1 MSKEL
6 VMLVAEDDPNDVTL
20 LRHALKR
27 NGIAVHAE
35 IVPDGDQ
42 VIKYLRGEAPYT
54 DRSRHPFPDLL
65 LLDLKM
71 PLMSGVEV
79 LQWLRAGDQCISLP
93 VVMLSGSAL
102 SADVDHAYRLGVKT
116 YFTKPHTVA
125 ELADLLRLIV
135 NYWSCSQRPEE
146 LRAKDQ
152 HFRDWQTLHQT
163 PPA

>member
-20 LRHALKR
+20 LEHALKR
-27 NGIAVHAE
+27 NGVTVRAE

-42 VIKYLRGEAPYT
+42 VIKYLRGDGAYA
-54 DRSRHPFPDLL
+54 DRARHPFPDIL

-79 LQWLRAGDQCISLP
+79 LEWLRNDKGCIALP

-102 SADVDHAYRLGVKT
+102 SADVEHAYRLGVKT
-116 YFTKPHTVA
+116 YFTKPHSVN
-125 ELADLLRLIV
+125 ELSD
-135 NYWSCSQRPEE
+135 
-146 LRAKDQ
+146 
-152 HFRDWQTLHQT
+152 
-163 PPA
+163 